1 MKENS
6 YFLSHLFGSKESI
19 LTSFLQFQYQL
30 FFIKDNFWYQKLKK
44 FKQKDEEHLN
54 WLAKFLIQEGEMPIY
69 ADRLYGSVLYWN
81 GYDVYYDT
89 DLKTMIE
96 VDITLKKKMIQNTE
110 MVIYVTEDEKI
121 EELLKKILIDE
132 YKTLEELM
140 TLHTC
145 F

>member
-1 MKENS
+1 MKENG
-6 YFLSHLFGSKESI
+6 YFLSHLLGAKESI

-121 EELLKKILIDE
+121 EELLKKILVDE

-140 TLHTC
+140 TLHTR

>member
-1 MKENS
+1 MKENG

-54 WLAKFLIQEGEMPIY
+54 LLAKFLIQEGEMPIY

-140 TLHTC
+140 TLHTR

>member
-1 MKENS
+1 MKENG

-69 ADRLYGSVLYWN
+69 ADRLYGSVCI
-81 GYDVYYDT
+81 GMAMMFT
-89 DLKTMIE
+89 T
-96 VDITLKKKMIQNTE
+96 
-110 MVIYVTEDEKI
+110 
-121 EELLKKILIDE
+121 ILIKNNDRSGYYFKKE
-132 YKTLEELM
+132 NDSKYRDGHL
-140 TLHTC
+140 C
-145 F
+145 DRR

>member
-1 MKENS
+1 MKENG

-30 FFIKDNFWYQKLKK
+30 FFIKDNFCHQKLTK

-54 WLAKFLIQEGEMPIY
+54 SLAKFLIKEGEIPIY
-69 ADRLYGSVLYWN
+69 ADRLYGSILYWN

-110 MVIYVTEDEKI
+110 MVIYVIEDKEIKDF
-121 EELLKKILIDE
+121 LKKILVDE
-132 YKTLEELM
+132 YKTMEELI
-140 TLHTC
+140 TLHAR

>member
-1 MKENS
+1 MKENG
-6 YFLSHLFGSKESI
+6 YFLSHLLGAKESI

-30 FFIKDNFWYQKLKK
+30 FFIKDNFWYQKLTK

-54 WLAKFLIQEGEMPIY
+54 SLAKFLIKEGEIPIY
-69 ADRLYGSVLYWN
+69 ADCLYGSILYWN

-110 MVIYVTEDEKI
+110 MVIYVIEDKEIKDF
-121 EELLKKILIDE
+121 LKKILVDE
-132 YKTLEELM
+132 YKTMEELI
-140 TLHTC
+140 TLHER

>member
-1 MKENS
+1 MKEIG
-6 YFLSHLFGSKESI
+6 YFLSHLLGAKESI

-30 FFIKDNFWYQKLKK
+30 FFIKDNFWHQKLTK

-54 WLAKFLIQEGEMPIY
+54 SLAKFLIKEGEIPIY
-69 ADRLYGSVLYWN
+69 ADRLYGSILYWN

-110 MVIYVTEDEKI
+110 MVIYVIEDKEIKDF
-121 EELLKKILIDE
+121 LKKILVDE
-132 YKTLEELM
+132 YKTMEELI
-140 TLHTC
+140 TLHAR

>member
-1 MKENS
+1 MKENG
-6 YFLSHLFGSKESI
+6 YFLSHLLGAKESI

-30 FFIKDNFWYQKLKK
+30 FFIKDNFWYQKLAK

-54 WLAKFLIQEGEMPIY
+54 ALAKFLIKEGEVPIY
-69 ADRLYGSVLYWN
+69 ADRLYGSILYWN

-110 MVIYVTEDEKI
+110 MVIYVIEDKEIKDF
-121 EELLKKILIDE
+121 LKKILVDE
-132 YKTLEELM
+132 YKTMEELI
-140 TLHTC
+140 TLHAR

>member
-1 MKENS
+1 MKEIG
-6 YFLSHLFGSKESI
+6 YFLSHLLGAKESI

-30 FFIKDNFWYQKLKK
+30 FFIKDNFWYQKLAK

-54 WLAKFLIQEGEMPIY
+54 LLAKFLIKEGETPIY

-110 MVIYVTEDEKI
+110 MVIYVIEDKEIK
-121 EELLKKILIDE
+121 EFLKKILIDE
-132 YKTLEELM
+132 YKTMEELIS
-140 TLHTC
+140 LHAR

>member
-1 MKENS
+1 MKENG
-6 YFLSHLFGSKESI
+6 YFLSHLLGAKESI

-30 FFIKDNFWYQKLKK
+30 FFIKDNFWYQKLTK

-54 WLAKFLIQEGEMPIY
+54 SLAKFLIKEGEIPIY
-69 ADRLYGSVLYWN
+69 ADRLYGSILYWN

-110 MVIYVTEDEKI
+110 MVIYVIEDKEIKDF
-121 EELLKKILIDE
+121 LKKILVDE
-132 YKTLEELM
+132 YKTMEELI
-140 TLHTC
+140 TLHER